1 MKSRRKIVG
10 VSKALH
16 FLIPDLVMPIDG
28 KFTMTYFYGYNKYYN
43 EPEKEFEIFEDIFN
57 KTEKIV
63 AKLNLNNDDLKE
75 EGWNT
80 SVPKLIDNSIIG
92 FNRIFS
98 NYYDQFGED
107 TVNKFM
113 ALLETLVDFTSIE
126 KENYRRLLEK
136 AKKSLGESKRKKI
149 IAKILTQKA
158 TEAGITVSKEEIDAE
173 LAKKKNAHETE
184 DAIKEDLYEK

>member
-1 MKSRRKIVG
+1 
-10 VSKALH
+10 
-16 FLIPDLVMPIDG
+16 
-28 KFTMTYFYGYNKYYN
+28 
-43 EPEKEFEIFEDIFN
+43 
-57 KTEKIV
+57 
-63 AKLNLNNDDLKE
+63 LNNDDLKE